1 MKFKPAENKIVV
13 QYLDESE
20 DDELPQPQPNAY
32 SRNQTARSKAVYA
45 EVLGVGPKGEYG
57 PKLVPKVGDM
67 VLLDENARSEAT
79 ELTEGEKSYCIL
91 PMWTVLAIVTD

>member
-45 EVLGVGPKGEYG
+45 EVLGVSPPE
-57 PKLVPKVGDM
+57 PT
-67 VLLDENARSEAT
+67 ARPNPFFPGLIRALS
-79 ELTEGEKSYCIL
+79 IR
-91 PMWTVLAIVTD
+91 